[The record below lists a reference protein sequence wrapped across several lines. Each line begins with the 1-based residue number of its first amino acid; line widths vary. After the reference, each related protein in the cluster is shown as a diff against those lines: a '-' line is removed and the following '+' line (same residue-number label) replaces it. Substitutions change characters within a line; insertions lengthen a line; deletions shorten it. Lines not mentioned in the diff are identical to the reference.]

1 MLTVMARLGRL
12 FAPAAPR
19 THRDPVQHLF
29 ERAGARAGRN
39 PAQASELRRA
49 GMAWLRVV
57 R

>member
-1 MLTVMARLGRL
+1 MARLGRL